1 MVFNCRSLEKLREVL
16 EPEGEV
22 IPGVL
27 VTVKEDDDADAMVD
41 HRLVL
46 KRRLEHTT
54 HGERNVSVSRMVTR
68 HLDCFTSATS
78 CSSEISSRFCRSK
91 KVVKVFIRSSANQSA
106 IEIALSSVP
115 GAAVQWRE
123 ALSMQ

>member
-16 EPEGEV
+16 EPEEEV

-54 HGERNVSVSRMVTR
+54 HGERHVSVSRMVTR

-91 KVVKVFIRSSANQSA
+91 KVFILSSANQTA

-115 GAAVQWRE
+115 GAAVQ
-123 ALSMQ
+123 